1 MQDSKVRNEE
11 KVPSSISRMSQ
22 MKEDRRRVMT
32 SGKWHEYVSG
42 WTACVVNIFATFPIN
57 KTIFRQV
64 LYGISMKEA
73 FEQLRGEGVS
83 TLYRGVG
90 PPLIQKSA
98 GGSIM
103 FGSYFQI
110 REYLKQRSYPIASPT
125 AALCAGCIEAVLTP
139 LERVQVLL
147 QNSKYNAHFK
157 HTPDALVTLGREFGL
172 KEYYRG
178 LTGILIRNGP
188 SNVFFF
194 TFREK
199 LQDLTCFKCDS
210 PSSIPKFVS
219 DFVSGAFLG
228 GIISTIFYPVNVTK
242 THMQSKIGGTFLSFS
257 TVFRQLLKER
267 GFVGMFKGVHLNYTR
282 SFISWGIINVSFE
295 FVQSKLLI
303 LFPIQKF

>member
-73 FEQLRGEGVS
+73 FQQLRGEGVS

-178 LTGILIRNGP
+178 LT
-188 SNVFFF
+188 
-194 TFREK
+194 
-199 LQDLTCFKCDS
+199 DLTCFKCDS
-210 PSSIPKFVS
+210 PSSIAKFVS

-303 LFPIQKF
+303 LFPIQKILK